1 MLIIKALIYGG
12 PGPPATLIRE
22 PGQDRKVAATANDVC
37 AGMWLGLPPN
47 CLFPNRLFPEK
58 INPLHFSWLY
68 LFAQVLTSDTKMR
81 Y

>member
-1 MLIIKALIYGG
+1 MLTIKALIYGG

-47 CLFPNRLFPEK
+47 CLFPEKNQSLTFNLFM
-58 INPLHFSWLY
+58 L
-68 LFAQVLTSDTKMR
+68 AQVL
-81 Y
+81 